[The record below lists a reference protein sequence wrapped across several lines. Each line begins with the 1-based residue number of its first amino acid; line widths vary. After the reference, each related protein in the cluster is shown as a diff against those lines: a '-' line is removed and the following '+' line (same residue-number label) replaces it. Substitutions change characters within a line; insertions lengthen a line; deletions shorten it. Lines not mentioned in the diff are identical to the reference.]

1 MGHMKVGQRTVPGP
15 TLSAGEMVDPGD
27 ATFDLNSLPRGS
39 YIVHIMHIR
48 TWFNTELFTAKY

>member
-27 ATFDLNSLPRGS
+27 ATIDPNSLDVVIL
-39 YIVHIMHIR
+39 YIILGI
-48 TWFNTELFTAKY
+48 

>member
-39 YIVHIMHIR
+39 YKLYCTYYAYKNVVQH
-48 TWFNTELFTAKY
+48 